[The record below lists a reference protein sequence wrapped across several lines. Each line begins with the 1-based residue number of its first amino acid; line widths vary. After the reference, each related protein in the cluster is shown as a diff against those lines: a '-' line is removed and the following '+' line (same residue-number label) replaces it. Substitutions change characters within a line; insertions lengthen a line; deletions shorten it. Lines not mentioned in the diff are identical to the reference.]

1 MRFGRSDSEDSGQVA
16 EYLRFGRGGPARRND
31 PFLRFGKRGDPFL
44 RFGKRG
50 DPFLRFGKR
59 GDPFLRFGKRGDPF
73 LRFGKRGDPFLRFGK
88 SGSDYLVFGKRG
100 DEQSEE
106 PTPDREV
113 RRDVILR
120 FGRGDPFLR
129 FGKGDPFLRFG
140 KGDPFLRFGKGDPFL
155 RFGKGDPFLRF
166 GKGDPF
172 LRFGK
177 GDPFLRFG
185 KGDPFLRFG
194 KGDPF
199 LRFGKGDPFLR
210 FGKGDPFLRFG
221 KKSTDETEDTSV
233 SLLPMDVDGP
243 ENSES
248 LRRKRDV
255 SADDRNPT
263 FSGATDMR
271 FEQNSPEAYHE
282 KDGVQTLASDKEDD
296 LMKRGHY
303 MRFGR
308 ASALAAYPGFD
319 KRLVTLTS
327 QAVENREIH
336 HKEAKT
342 GR

>member
-1 MRFGRSDSEDSGQVA
+1 MRFGRSDDGGTD
-16 EYLRFGRGGPARRND
+16 LRFRRAGPARRND

-88 SGSDYLVFGKRG
+88 RGDPFLRFGKNDPYLRFGRSKDGYLVFGKRSA
-100 DEQSEE
+100 ETNEE
-106 PTPDREV
+106 PTPDRQA

-177 GDPFLRFG
+177 T
-185 KGDPFLRFG
+185 
-194 KGDPF
+194 
-199 LRFGKGDPFLR
+199 
-210 FGKGDPFLRFG
+210 
-221 KKSTDETEDTSV
+221 STEEGPDATAELV
-233 SLLPMDVDGP
+233 SLEDDGAAGQ
-243 ENSES
+243 EA
-248 LRRKRDV
+248 LRKKRDV
-255 SADDRNPT
+255 STDVDSPGVLT
-263 FSGATDMR
+263 TDMR
-271 FEQNSPEAYHE
+271 LGDKPQEVQGAIVGEKEKATTGSLLEGKLSALPKRSRYMRFGRSSINSATT
-282 KDGVQTLASDKEDD
+282 G
-296 LMKRGHY
+296 KRHLL

-308 ASALAAYPGFD
+308 AS
-319 KRLVTLTS
+319 
-327 QAVENREIH
+327 
-336 HKEAKT
+336 KE
-342 GR
+342 